1 MAFLVKYIAFVVA
14 VLSAAKLGEG
24 IKQGIIQVD
33 PSDAKSVQ
41 KYADLVKQGHCESFN
56 PTKSTHM
63 DAIGD
68 CKRRRGCKKT
78 ANTLAQLLTAQY
90 LGDNIE
96 MCVSKEEDRWSSW
109 KEDLSWGFKEAGK
122 LVSIGAPIATAAI
135 NKFG

>member
-1 MAFLVKYIAFVVA
+1 LVKYIAFVVA

-24 IKQGIIQVD
+24 IGLQQVD
-33 PSDAKSVQ
+33 PTDAKAVQ
-41 KYADLVKQGHCESFN
+41 NYADMVKKGHCETFS
-56 PTKSTHM
+56 PLKSTHM
-63 DAIGD
+63 DAIGNGN
-68 CKRRRGCKKT
+68 RRKGLKKT
-78 ANTLAQLLTAQY
+78 ANTLAQLLTAKY

-96 MCVSKEEDRWSSW
+96 IWKPSKEEDRWSSW

>member
-24 IKQGIIQVD
+24 IGLQQVD
-33 PSDAKSVQ
+33 PTDAKAVQ
-41 KYADLVKQGHCESFN
+41 NYADMVKKGHCETFS
-56 PTKSTHM
+56 PLKSTHM

-68 CKRRRGCKKT
+68 CKRRKGCKKT
-78 ANTLAQLLTAQY
+78 ANTLAQLLTAKY

-96 MCVSKEEDRWSSW
+96 ICKPSKEEDRWSSW